1 LIIVQPVL
9 GLKAMC
15 IASEETGK
23 PPYNLNFKRTGM
35 SVRQTAS
42 SQPDLPAH
50 FTLKF
55 QQD

>member
-1 LIIVQPVL
+1 VL
-9 GLKAMC
+9 
-15 IASEETGK
+15 ASEETGK